1 MTQSWQVCHLGTLD
15 ARCPRG
21 KKPVVLIGQREA
33 LVMAV

>member
-1 MTQSWQVCHLGTLD
+1 LGTLN

-33 LVMAV
+33 LGTAV